1 MFTGLIQS
9 VGALAA
15 LTPQRESS
23 VFQIRTQG
31 DFLSGVELGD
41 SIAVNGVCLTVTS
54 LQDANFNVDVS
65 AETLR
70 CTTFESLRVGQSL
83 NLEKALTLSQ
93 PLGGHLVTGHVDGV
107 GEVTQLTRT
116 DESIHIVVQAPE
128 AIAKYIARKGSI
140 CMDGVSLTVNQV
152 EHVTFEVNI
161 IPHTWEN
168 TAILDYQVGTNVNLE
183 IDLLARYVE
192 RMHEFETSSNT

>member
-116 DESIHIVVQAPE
+116 DESIHIVVQAPK

>member
-1 MFTGLIQS
+1 
-9 VGALAA
+9 
-15 LTPQRESS
+15 
-23 VFQIRTQG
+23 
-31 DFLSGVELGD
+31 
-41 SIAVNGVCLTVTS
+41 VTA
-54 LQDANFNVDVS
+54 LQDANFSVDVS

-70 CTTFESLRVGQSL
+70 CTTFETLLVGQSL

-93 PLGGHLVTGHVDGV
+93 PLGGHLVTGHVDGM
-107 GEVTQLTRT
+107 GEVTSLTRT
-116 DESIHIVVQAPE
+116 DESIHIAVQAPT

-168 TAILDYQVGTNVNLE
+168 TAILDYQVGTRINLE

-192 RMHEFETSSNT
+192 RMHEFEKSSNT

>member
-23 VFQIRTQG
+23 VFQIQTQG
-31 DFLSGVELGD
+31 DFLNGVELGD
-41 SIAVNGVCLTVTS
+41 SIAVNGVCLTVTA
-54 LQDANFNVDVS
+54 LQDANFSVDVS

-70 CTTFESLRVGQSL
+70 CTTFETLLVGQSL

-93 PLGGHLVTGHVDGV
+93 PLGGHLVTGHVDGM
-107 GEVTQLTRT
+107 GEVTSLTRT
-116 DESIHIVVQAPE
+116 DESIHIAVQAPT

-168 TAILDYQVGTNVNLE
+168 TAILDYQVGTRINLE

-192 RMHEFETSSNT
+192 RMHEFEKSSNT

>member
-70 CTTFESLRVGQSL
+70 CTTFETLLVGQSL

>member
-192 RMHEFETSSNT
+192 RMHEFETLSNT

>member
-116 DESIHIVVQAPE
+116 DESIHIVVQAPK

-161 IPHTWEN
+161 IPHTWKN
-168 TAILDYQVGTNVNLE
+168 TAILDYQVGTHVNLE

>member
-168 TAILDYQVGTNVNLE
+168 TAILDYQVGTRVNLE

-192 RMHEFETSSNT
+192 RLHEFEKSSNT

>member
-116 DESIHIVVQAPE
+116 DESIHIVVQAPK

-161 IPHTWEN
+161 IPHTWKN

>member
-23 VFQIRTQG
+23 VFQIQTQG
-31 DFLSGVELGD
+31 DFLNGVELGD
-41 SIAVNGVCLTVTS
+41 SIAVNGVCLTVTA
-54 LQDANFNVDVS
+54 LQDANFSVDVS

-70 CTTFESLRVGQSL
+70 CTTFETLLVGQSL

-107 GEVTQLTRT
+107 GEVTSLTRT
-116 DESIHIVVQAPE
+116 DESIHIAVQAPT

-168 TAILDYQVGTNVNLE
+168 TAILDYQVGTRINLE

-192 RMHEFETSSNT
+192 RMHEFEKSSNT

>member
-1 MFTGLIQS
+1 
-9 VGALAA
+9 
-15 LTPQRESS
+15 
-23 VFQIRTQG
+23 
-31 DFLSGVELGD
+31 
-41 SIAVNGVCLTVTS
+41 
-54 LQDANFNVDVS
+54 
-65 AETLR
+65 
-70 CTTFESLRVGQSL
+70 
-83 NLEKALTLSQ
+83 
-93 PLGGHLVTGHVDGV
+93 
-107 GEVTQLTRT
+107 VTQLTRT

-128 AIAKYIARKGSI
+128 DIAKYIARKGSI

>member
-23 VFQIRTQG
+23 VFQIQTQG
-31 DFLSGVELGD
+31 DFLNGVELGD
-41 SIAVNGVCLTVTS
+41 SIAVNGVCLTVTA
-54 LQDANFNVDVS
+54 LQDENFSVDVS

-70 CTTFESLRVGQSL
+70 CTTFETLLVGQSL

-93 PLGGHLVTGHVDGV
+93 PLGGHLVTGHVDGM
-107 GEVTQLTRT
+107 GEVTSLTRT
-116 DESIHIVVQAPE
+116 DESIHIAVQAPT

-168 TAILDYQVGTNVNLE
+168 TAILDYQVGTCINLE

-192 RMHEFETSSNT
+192 RMHEFKKSSNT